1 MSISD
6 LNGIKK
12 KLLAKHRQY
21 EDPNASEYR
30 EGILG
35 GLTVALQTIESMIE
49 EESRDLEQYYGE
61 DRE

>member
-12 KLLAKHRQY
+12 KLLDKHRQY
-21 EDPNASEYR
+21 EVPNPEAYR

-35 GLTVALQTIESMIE
+35 GITVALQTIESMIE

-61 DRE
+61 DRD

>member
-12 KLLAKHRQY
+12 RLLDKHRQY

-35 GLTVALQTIESMIE
+35 GITVALQTIENMIE
-49 EESRDLEQYYGE
+49 EEEREQLRYYDE
-61 DRE
+61 E

>member
-12 KLLAKHRQY
+12 KLLDKHRQY

>member
-6 LNGIKK
+6 LTSIKK
-12 KLLAKHRQY
+12 KLLDKHRQY

-35 GLTVALQTIESMIE
+35 GITVALQTIENMIE
-49 EESRDLEQYYGE
+49 EEEREQMRYYDE
-61 DRE
+61 E

>member
-1 MSISD
+1 MDIQSLIE
-6 LNGIKK
+6 IKN

-35 GLTVALQTIESMIE
+35 GLTVALQTIDNLMEN
-49 EESRDLEQYYGE
+49 ESRAIERYYDE
-61 DRE
+61 D

>member
-12 KLLAKHRQY
+12 KLLDKHRQY

-35 GLTVALQTIESMIE
+35 GITVALQTIESMIE
-49 EESRDLEQYYGE
+49 EESREQVRYYDE
-61 DRE
+61 E

>member
-30 EGILG
+30 EGVLG
-35 GLTVALQTIESMIE
+35 GITVALQTIENMIE
-49 EESRDLEQYYGE
+49 EEERDLSQYYGE
-61 DRE
+61 DPE

>member
-12 KLLAKHRQY
+12 RLLDKHRQY

-35 GLTVALQTIESMIE
+35 GITVALQTIENMIE
-49 EESRDLEQYYGE
+49 EESREQAKYYDE
-61 DRE
+61 E

>member
-12 KLLAKHRQY
+12 RLLDKHRQY

-35 GLTVALQTIESMIE
+35 GITVALQTIENMIE
-49 EESRDLEQYYGE
+49 EEERALSQYYDE
-61 DRE
+61 DL

>member
-12 KLLAKHRQY
+12 KLLDKHRQY

-35 GLTVALQTIESMIE
+35 GLTVALQTIENMIE
-49 EESRDLEQYYGE
+49 EEEREQVRYYDE
-61 DRE
+61 E